1 MTRIA
6 AMQRSAVLLGT
17 GLVLAACVSAPAPPP
32 APIEPEPVAP
42 PAVTPAAPATTERA
56 ERPAALVAKL
66 ANGLMVAITSSPP
79 GAEAQLQLAVFTGSM
94 FVAPGVAELAIEVLV
109 EGADPSQGRP
119 SLVQAV
125 GNLGGRVQIEIGPV
139 TSWINLRV
147 PGNEWTKAMA
157 ALCKALAAPT
167 LSRNQIE
174 RIRQHLVQE
183 RANAIRSR
191 PDVAMARALMLGDP
205 DTAQYMRGLLDRDP
219 SEISLFASR
228 MHRPERA
235 VLALRVP
242 GEPAETSAELA
253 RSTLASW
260 APPASA
266 AGSMAM
272 LDRGFTAGL
281 HWSPAK
287 TAGPCRVAFVLFMP
301 DRVGALTPETLILHE
316 CLTLD
321 GTGGRLEQ
329 LQRERG
335 LGHVHWR
342 SELVQTADALSIL
355 LSADV
360 QPHEVV
366 PLWETLLLAR
376 NSLRDVPPTPN
387 ELELA
392 RRRAMLAVRFGQLDA
407 TSSLRIETQL
417 LLRGTTMAAVEKRL
431 AAVGQ
436 QTLDVKAAAPA
447 YLKLPIAVVVI
458 GGEVPQDLEDVH
470 TFEVLPKGFDAGP
483 VTPSATGAT
492 TGAPWLEQAIEAVG
506 GQVLLRRF
514 IGLEA
519 EGRLAND
526 RSPTATELLSWRTDG
541 TLRRKR
547 ELLGSKIETELKGSS
562 WTEQL
567 GDKKQTLSSSE
578 VAFLR
583 REMQR
588 HPLALLAAHARGE
601 LPFRAI
607 AQRNVGDRDLMI
619 LEAGGDRFD
628 RLRVHIDTV
637 SHLVR
642 VVEVWET
649 MPDGTSVHLQ
659 DAWSDYRSTG
669 GLRAPF
675 RRITTQN
682 DGQNLVETVYSSWV
696 PQFSAP

>member
-1 MTRIA
+1 MTPA
-6 AMQRSAVLLGT
+6 QRYVVLGT
-17 GLVLAACVSAPAPPP
+17 GIVLAACAGAPAPPP
-32 APIEPEPVAP
+32 APIEPEPVKPTA
-42 PAVTPAAPATTERA
+42 AAPAAPVKA
-56 ERPAALVAKL
+56 ERPERPAPLVTKL
-66 ANGLMVAITSSPP
+66 ANGLMVAITASAP
-79 GAEAQLQLAVFTGSM
+79 GEEAQLQLAVFTGSM
-94 FVAPGVAELAIEVLV
+94 FVAPGLAELAAEVLV

-125 GNLGGRVQIEIGPV
+125 ANLGGRAQVEIGPV
-139 TSWINLRV
+139 TSWISLRV
-147 PGNEWTKAMA
+147 PGNEWTNAMA
-157 ALCKALAAPT
+157 ALRAALAAPT
-167 LSRNQIE
+167 QSRNQIE
-174 RIRQHLVQE
+174 RIRQDLVNE
-183 RANAIRSR
+183 RAKAIRSR
-191 PDVAMARALMLGDP
+191 PEVAMARALMLGEP
-205 DTAQYMRGLLDRDP
+205 GTAQYMSALLDRDP
-219 SEISLFASR
+219 SEISLFLTR
-228 MHRPERA
+228 MYRPERA

-242 GEPAETSAELA
+242 GEPSEVAAELA
-253 RSTLASW
+253 RAGNSLASW
-260 APPASA
+260 TPPGTATGLAS
-266 AGSMAM
+266 M

-281 HWSPAK
+281 HWSPSK
-287 TAGPCRVAFVLFMP
+287 TTGRCRVAFVLFMP
-301 DRVGALTPETLILHE
+301 DRTGAITPEMLILHE

-335 LGHVHWR
+335 LGHVRWR

-360 QPHEVV
+360 QQHEVV

-376 NSLRDVPPTPN
+376 TSLRDLPPTPN

-417 LLRGTTMAAVEKRL
+417 LLGGKSIAEVERRF

-436 QTLDVKAAAPA
+436 QTPDVQAATPA
-447 YLKLPIAVVVI
+447 YLRLPVAAVVI
-458 GGEVPQDLEDVH
+458 GGEVPAGLEDVH
-470 TFEVLPKGFDAGP
+470 TFDVLPKSFDAGP
-483 VTPSATGAT
+483 VTPSSVAAT
-492 TGAPWLEQAIEAVG
+492 TGAPWLEQAIDAVG
-506 GQVLLRRF
+506 GKATLRRF
-514 IGLEA
+514 IGIEA

-526 RSPTATELLSWRTDG
+526 RSPAATELLSWRTDG
-541 TLRRKR
+541 TVHRTR
-547 ELLGSKIETELKGSS
+547 ELLGSKIETELSGSH
-562 WTEQL
+562 WTEKL
-567 GDKKQTLSSSE
+567 GDQKHTLSSSE

-619 LEAGGDRFD
+619 LEAGGDHFD
-628 RLRVHIDTV
+628 RLRVHIDTI

-682 DGQNLVETVYSSWV
+682 DGQNRVETVFSSWV

>member
-1 MTRIA
+1 AI
-6 AMQRSAVLLGT
+6 SA
-17 GLVLAACVSAPAPPP
+17 SAPG
-32 APIEPEPVAP
+32 E
-42 PAVTPAAPATTERA
+42 
-56 ERPAALVAKL
+56 
-66 ANGLMVAITSSPP
+66 
-79 GAEAQLQLAVFTGSM
+79 EAQLQLAVFTGSM
-94 FVAPGVAELAIEVLV
+94 FTAPGLAELAVEVLV
-109 EGADPSQGRP
+109 EGADPSEGRP

-125 GNLGGRVQIEIGPV
+125 ANLGGKVQVDIGPV
-139 TSWINLRV
+139 TSWISLRV
-147 PGNEWTKAMA
+147 PGGEWTQAIA
-157 ALCKALAAPT
+157 ALRKALAAPT
-167 LSRNQIE
+167 QSRNQIE
-174 RIRQHLVQE
+174 RIRQDLVKK
-183 RANAIRSR
+183 RAAALRSR
-191 PDVAMARALMLGDP
+191 PEVAMARALMLGEP
-205 DTAQYMRGLLDRDP
+205 GTAQYMSALLDRDP
-219 SEISLFASR
+219 SEISLFLSR

-235 VLALRVP
+235 MLALRVP
-242 GEPAETSAELA
+242 GEPSEVEAGLA
-253 RSTLASW
+253 QAGSLASW
-260 APPASA
+260 SPPGTG
-266 AGSMAM
+266 AGVVSM
-272 LDRGFTAGL
+272 LDRAFTAGL
-281 HWSPAK
+281 HWSPGK
-287 TAGPCRVAFVLFMP
+287 TAGPCRVAFVFFMP
-301 DRVGALTPETLILHE
+301 DRSGAMAPEVLILHE

-335 LGHVHWR
+335 LGHVRWR
-342 SELVQTADALSIL
+342 SEIVQTADALSIV

-360 QPHEVV
+360 LQHEVV

-376 NSLRDVPPTPN
+376 TSLRDVPPTPN

-392 RRRAMLAVRFGQLDA
+392 RRRALLAARFGQLDS

-431 AAVGQ
+431 AVAS
-436 QTLDVKAAAPA
+436 QTLDVQAATPA
-447 YLKLPIAVVVI
+447 FLRMPVAAVVI
-458 GGEVPQDLEDVH
+458 GGQVPADLENVH
-470 TFEVLPKGFDAGP
+470 TFDVLPKNFDAGP
-483 VTPSATGAT
+483 VTPSSAAAT
-492 TGAPWLEQAIEAVG
+492 TGAPWLAQAIAAVG
-506 GQVLLRRF
+506 GQAALHRF

-526 RSPTATELLSWRTDG
+526 RSPAATEHLKWRTDG
-541 TLRRKR
+541 TLHRTR
-547 ELLGSKIETELKGSS
+547 ELLGSKIETELSGSRG
-562 WTEQL
+562 TEQL
-567 GDKKQTLSSSE
+567 GDQKHTLGSSE

-628 RLRVHIDTV
+628 RLRVHIDTI

-659 DAWSDYRSTG
+659 DAWSDYRTTA

-682 DGQNLVETVYSSWV
+682 DGQNRVETVFSSWV

>member
-1 MTRIA
+1 
-6 AMQRSAVLLGT
+6 
-17 GLVLAACVSAPAPPP
+17 
-32 APIEPEPVAP
+32 
-42 PAVTPAAPATTERA
+42 
-56 ERPAALVAKL
+56 
-66 ANGLMVAITSSPP
+66 MVAITASGP
-79 GAEAQLQLAVFTGSM
+79 GEEAQLQLAVFTGSM
-94 FVAPGVAELAIEVLV
+94 FVAPGLAELAAEVIV
-109 EGADPSQGRP
+109 AGADPSEGRP

-125 GNLGGRVQIEIGPV
+125 ANLGGKVQVEIGPV
-139 TSWINLRV
+139 TSWISLRV
-147 PGNEWTKAMA
+147 PGREWTKALTALRA
-157 ALCKALAAPT
+157 ALVAPT
-167 LSRNQIE
+167 QSRNQIE
-174 RIRQHLVQE
+174 RIRQDLVQE
-183 RANAIRSR
+183 RAATLRSR
-191 PDVAMARALMLGDP
+191 PDVAMTRALMLGEP
-205 DTAQYMRGLLDRDP
+205 GTAQYLSALLDRDP
-219 SEISLFASR
+219 TEISLFISR

-235 VLALRVP
+235 MLALRVP
-242 GEPAETSAELA
+242 GEPSEIAAELA
-253 RSTLASW
+253 RAGSPMASW
-260 APPASA
+260 SPPGSAGAAS
-266 AGSMAM
+266 M

-281 HWSPAK
+281 HWSPGK
-287 TAGPCRVAFVLFMP
+287 TAGPCRVAFVFFMP
-301 DRVGALTPETLILHE
+301 DRTAAMTPEILILQE

-335 LGHVHWR
+335 LGHVRWR
-342 SELVQTADALSIL
+342 SELVQTADAVSIL

-360 QPHEVV
+360 QQHEVV

-376 NSLRDVPPTPN
+376 TSLRDVPPTPN

-392 RRRAMLAVRFGQLDA
+392 RRRAMLAIRFGQLDA

-417 LLRGTTMAAVEKRL
+417 LLRGTNMVEVEKRH
-431 AAVGQ
+431 AAAGQ
-436 QTLDVKAAAPA
+436 QTTDVQAAVPA
-447 YLKLPIAVVVI
+447 FLRMPVAGVVI
-458 GGEVPQDLEDVH
+458 GGAVPADLENVH
-470 TFEVLPKGFDAGP
+470 AFDVLPKSFDAGP
-483 VTPSATGAT
+483 VTPSSAAAT
-492 TGAPWLEQAIEAVG
+492 TGAPWLAQAIEAVG
-506 GQVLLRRF
+506 GQATLRRF
-514 IGLEA
+514 IGVEA

-526 RSPTATELLSWRTDG
+526 RSPAATELLSWRTDG
-541 TLRRKR
+541 TLRRTR
-547 ELLGSKIETELKGSS
+547 EVLGNKIETELSGST

-567 GDKKQTLSSSE
+567 GDQKLTLSSSE
-578 VAFLR
+578 VALLR

-628 RLRVHIDTV
+628 RLRVHIDTI

-659 DAWSDYRSTG
+659 DAWSDYRSTA

-682 DGQNLVETVYSSWV
+682 DGQNRVETVFSSWL